1 MNNKIWLSSPHMGGS
16 EMKYIE
22 SAFAD
27 NWIAPLGPNVNG
39 FESDL
44 ENYLGQNVSVA
55 ALSSGTAALHLALVL
70 LGVGIDDEVICQ
82 SLTFSASANSILYV
96 GAKPIFVDSEPD
108 TWNIS
113 PDSLEEAIKDR
124 ISKGK
129 KPKAIMAVSL
139 YGMPYKVD
147 EITAISRRYE
157 IPVIEDSAEALGS
170 SYKGQKMGTFGDLSV
185 ISFNGNK
192 IITTSGG
199 GILISKNPEI
209 KKKTIFL
216 STQAKDDAPHYEHT
230 VLGYNYRMSNICAG
244 IGRGQMEVLE
254 ERILQRRKN
263 HEFYVD
269 LFQDFEGINILSE
282 PNEDFFSNH
291 WLSVITIDE
300 SVYGFDREY
309 LRLKLLEQQIEARPV
324 WKPMHLQPFFK
335 SSEFYGGQIAD
346 KIFNNGLCLPSG
358 SNLSD
363 DERERIRVVFVDV
376 FQ

>member
-1 MNNKIWLSSPHMGGS
+1 
-16 EMKYIE
+16 
-22 SAFAD
+22 
-27 NWIAPLGPNVNG
+27 
-39 FESDL
+39 
-44 ENYLGQNVSVA
+44 
-55 ALSSGTAALHLALVL
+55 
-70 LGVGIDDEVICQ
+70 
-82 SLTFSASANSILYV
+82 
-96 GAKPIFVDSEPD
+96 
-108 TWNIS
+108 
-113 PDSLEEAIKDR
+113 
-124 ISKGK
+124 
-129 KPKAIMAVSL
+129 MAVSL

-170 SYKGQKMGTFGDLSV
+170 SYKGQKMGTFGDLSA

-254 ERILQRRKN
+254 DRIIKRREN
-263 HEFYVD
+263 HKFYKEFFKD
-269 LFQDFEGINILSE
+269 IEGINILSE

-300 SVYGFDREY
+300 SICVFDREY
-309 LRLKLLEQQIEARPV
+309 VRLQLLEHHIEARPV

-335 SSEFYGGQIAD
+335 SSQYYGGKVAKRLFQ
-346 KIFNNGLCLPSG
+346 NGLCLPSG
-358 SNLSD
+358 SNLSHE
-363 DERERIRVVFVDV
+363 ERERISNALVKIFR
-376 FQ
+376 

>member
-1 MNNKIWLSSPHMGGS
+1 
-16 EMKYIE
+16 
-22 SAFAD
+22 
-27 NWIAPLGPNVNG
+27 
-39 FESDL
+39 
-44 ENYLGQNVSVA
+44 
-55 ALSSGTAALHLALVL
+55 
-70 LGVGIDDEVICQ
+70 
-82 SLTFSASANSILYV
+82 
-96 GAKPIFVDSEPD
+96 
-108 TWNIS
+108 
-113 PDSLEEAIKDR
+113 
-124 ISKGK
+124 
-129 KPKAIMAVSL
+129 MAVSL
-139 YGMPYKVD
+139 YGMPFKVD

-157 IPVIEDSAEALGS
+157 IPIIEDSAEALGS
-170 SYKGQKMGTFGDLSV
+170 SYKGQKMGSFGDLSV

-230 VLGYNYRMSNICAG
+230 VLGYNYRMSNICAD

-263 HEFYVD
+263 HKFYVD
-269 LFQDFEGINILSE
+269 LFQDLEGINILSE
-282 PNEDFFSNH
+282 LSEDFFSNH

-324 WKPMHLQPFFK
+324 WKPIHLQPFFK

-346 KIFNNGLCLPSG
+346 TIFNNGLCLPSG